1 MVKSTV
7 FILSTVLFSV
17 SILNSFG
24 KGVYALNFDNRF
36 FKAADKFDKL
46 VRFRFVLGCVVNNA
60 AWRRVFTLH
69 KPSVSAADYIFC
81 NRGGNK
87 RPVIGHKREGAI
99 KRKLVKIISR
109 RVVVR
114 KPKGMPRTEVGG
126 GHNADFLFR
135 IKVGWNY
142 AILIWRI
149 KPANK
154 AKGFGIKL
162 LDINKGRI
170 LRGSCAKTDI
180 KISGFNG
187 GYAIS

>member
-1 MVKSTV
+1 
-7 FILSTVLFSV
+7 
-17 SILNSFG
+17 
-24 KGVYALNFDNRF
+24 
-36 FKAADKFDKL
+36 
-46 VRFRFVLGCVVNNA
+46 
-60 AWRRVFTLH
+60 
-69 KPSVSAADYIFC
+69 
-81 NRGGNK
+81 
-87 RPVIGHKREGAI
+87 
-99 KRKLVKIISR
+99 
-109 RVVVR
+109 
-114 KPKGMPRTEVGG
+114 MPRTEVGG

-180 KISGFNG
+180 KISDFNG